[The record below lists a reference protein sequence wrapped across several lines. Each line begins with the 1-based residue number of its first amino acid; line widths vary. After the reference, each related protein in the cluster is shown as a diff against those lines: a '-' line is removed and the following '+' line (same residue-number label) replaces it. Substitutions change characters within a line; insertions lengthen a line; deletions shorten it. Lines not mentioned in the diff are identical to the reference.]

1 MTREAII
8 LAGGLGTR
16 LKPLVKDIPKP
27 MALIN
32 GRPFLEI
39 LIKHLVKNNFKR
51 VILSIGYKSQYIID
65 YFSKEDFGTEII
77 FSKEEDMLGTGG
89 AIKLG
94 ISHATEDCIFV
105 FNGDTFADIN
115 YDLVE
120 STFNKINKSI
130 LCGIFVKNV
139 SRYGSISFKDN
150 NLLGFEEK
158 GSNEPGI
165 INAGVYYLKTNQLD
179 DFTEGLNFSFE
190 QDFLAIKKNFEKI
203 GVCNFEGIFIDIGIP
218 EDYIISQTLLKKF

>member
-1 MTREAII
+1 
-8 LAGGLGTR
+8 
-16 LKPLVKDIPKP
+16 
-27 MALIN
+27 
-32 GRPFLEI
+32 
-39 LIKHLVKNNFKR
+39 
-51 VILSIGYKSQYIID
+51 
-65 YFSKEDFGTEII
+65 
-77 FSKEEDMLGTGG
+77 MLGTGG

-158 GSNEPGI
+158 E
-165 INAGVYYLKTNQLD
+165 
-179 DFTEGLNFSFE
+179 
-190 QDFLAIKKNFEKI
+190 
-203 GVCNFEGIFIDIGIP
+203 
-218 EDYIISQTLLKKF
+218 